1 MQDTEPLEYMQDFT
15 FSFFCQ
21 RNLMVVG
28 GMSAI
33 KQQLVIDE
41 SIAAYIANYDRIA
54 SQYLALRQSILA
66 LAPDAPA
73 HEVQQLRY
81 ELARAREQYTQH
93 VETLELKRRLGQP
106 PAPLEELTRQLDELS
121 AAKSGILREIDH
133 LTRQKPMLEQMRA
146 MLKGFELALKRA
158 KPKAHAPAPVEFDE
172 LQLRA
177 LLGSALERF
186 DEPTAAMIDEF
197 VASRVERGRFVHDA
211 RSAEKGLATVAAYDE
226 MIEAALGAIEELL
239 ASGAEARQRWNANA
253 AKVDAMKEAANV

>member
-1 MQDTEPLEYMQDFT
+1 
-15 FSFFCQ
+15 
-21 RNLMVVG
+21 MVG
-28 GMSAI
+28 AMSAI
-33 KQQLVIDE
+33 KQQLVVDE

-73 HEVQQLRY
+73 HEVQQLQY
-81 ELARAREQYTQH
+81 ELARTRELYTQH

-121 AAKSGILREIDH
+121 TTRAGISRDIDH

-146 MLKGFELALKRA
+146 MLKGFELALKRT
-158 KPKAHAPAPVEFDE
+158 KPKAHAPAPVELDE

-177 LLGSALERF
+177 LLRSVLECF
-186 DEPTAAMIDEF
+186 DEPMAALVDEF
-197 VASRVERGRFVHDA
+197 VASRVERGKFVYDA
-211 RSAEKGLATVAAYDE
+211 RGAEKGLATVAAYDE
-226 MIEAALGAIEELL
+226 MIEAAQGAIEDLL

-253 AKVDAMKEAANV
+253 AKVDAMTEAANI

>member
-1 MQDTEPLEYMQDFT
+1 
-15 FSFFCQ
+15 
-21 RNLMVVG
+21 MVVV

-197 VASRVERGRFVHDA
+197 VASRVERGRFVYDA